1 MFSGETLF
9 EMRCSLQLA
18 ELERQGGFSPHVSP
32 FVEMQDVGGLLNR
45 SGFKMLTVDV
55 DEIVVGYPTLFHLME
70 DLKGLLRKDA
80 SIDTL
85 ILYQFFRLPLAIF
98 FSSSRLV
105 IYL

>member
-70 DLKGLLRKDA
+70 DLKGK
-80 SIDTL
+80 TN
-85 ILYQFFRLPLAIF
+85 LYQTLKFK
-98 FSSSRLV
+98 
-105 IYL
+105 